1 MNEFNRESFSEF
13 LTTFLQEN
21 SLQPRRFAAAVG
33 CSEATI
39 DRLLKNRT
47 LPSIEMVKQAKLM
60 FHLGFESYSKLSKAQ
75 KKKLSD
81 MVGTVGGG
89 AVGVASIPFIISASG
104 TVSGLSAAGI
114 TSGLTALGG
123 GTVVAGFMVTA
134 AIPWLGVAIGSIAVR
149 GITLISAN
157 QSLKKVDMDK
167 RWEILQNA

>member
-75 KKKLSD
+75 KKKISD
-81 MVGTVGGG
+81 MVGSVGGG
-89 AVGVASIPFIISASG
+89 AVGVASIPFLISSAG
-104 TVSGLSAAGI
+104 AVSGLSAAGI
-114 TSGLTALGG
+114 TSGLAAIGGTMLGG
-123 GTVVAGFMVTA
+123 VMVAAALPVAVGIAGIATA
-134 AIPWLGVAIGSIAVR
+134 H
-149 GITLISAN
+149 GITSISTN
-157 QSLKKVDMDK
+157 QNLKKIEIDE
-167 RWEILQNA
+167 RWEILRN

>member
-60 FHLGFESYSKLSKAQ
+60 FHLGFDSYSKLSKAQ
-75 KKKLSD
+75 KKKLSN

-104 TVSGLSAAGI
+104 TVSDLSATGI
-114 TSGLTALGG
+114 TSGLAALGSG
-123 GTVVAGFMVTA
+123 IIVVGFLVTA
-134 AIPWLGVAIGSIAVR
+134 AIPLLGAAIGSVTVR
-149 GITLISAN
+149 GITFISTN
-157 QSLKKVDMDK
+157 QRLKKVDMDK
-167 RWEILQNA
+167 RWEIFQNA